1 MSAGRR
7 SAAAHIFG
15 RRPYAALVLA
25 FLWVFAVPAGV
36 AAQQRAA
43 MAGMELSK
51 VRQEYGT
58 AAAENGDVV
67 LHAPA
72 VVRIALDG
80 KAVSFRTQA
89 GIRSVDI
96 DGDDP
101 DMMFQPLSDG
111 RKLVYR
117 RDGDGKRFVGL
128 TGSDGT
134 VGTGS
139 AVLTLKADGK
149 TVYGSCTLRGG
160 AAPVQVDADLTGV
173 RMLEIVL
180 DTAEDG
186 ASGDMV
192 VLAAP
197 VVTYGG
203 EAPEITDAAASGAG
217 PQQDGAVVARL
228 GDKIAALPVWESVPS
243 DRTPFDWLL
252 TPEKSRAGIYRTADG
267 KSIVVANG
275 MVARTL
281 RIFPNLATTH
291 LTNRMTVRACS
302 APSAARDSSPSTAGR
317 GPWAGCRASPR
328 GPT

>member
-1 MSAGRR
+1 
-7 SAAAHIFG
+7 
-15 RRPYAALVLA
+15 
-25 FLWVFAVPAGV
+25 
-36 AAQQRAA
+36 

-58 AAAENGDVV
+58 ATAENGDVV

-149 TVYGSCTLRGG
+149 TRKRRYGG
-160 AAPVQVDADLTGV
+160 ARCARSDV
-173 RMLEIVL
+173 R
-180 DTAEDG
+180 
-186 ASGDMV
+186 
-192 VLAAP
+192 
-197 VVTYGG
+197 
-203 EAPEITDAAASGAG
+203 
-217 PQQDGAVVARL
+217 R
-228 GDKIAALPVWESVPS
+228 
-243 DRTPFDWLL
+243 
-252 TPEKSRAGIYRTADG
+252 
-267 KSIVVANG
+267 
-275 MVARTL
+275 
-281 RIFPNLATTH
+281 
-291 LTNRMTVRACS
+291 
-302 APSAARDSSPSTAGR
+302 R
-317 GPWAGCRASPR
+317 GPRDH
-328 GPT
+328 